1 MVIKYDPLTFKEKLA
16 LRRAAEDAILAMNPH
31 WGEFRKVA
39 TGPAIIS
46 ILGELEDKSEE
57 LQKTKMALSDA
68 GCLLV
73 EWKERTEVAEQL
85 SQQLQLTIDSIQN
98 PIAHGQERIAEL
110 EELATDLAAKFQKAQ
125 DSLKYALLMLSE
137 IKMCNTEPGQSPAIA
152 AVVDER
158 LRQVNAKGWTPE
170 HDDEHVNDEIA
181 AFAALYAMPEAC
193 RDWPAKETGYGENW
207 AEAICPNNWAAKFGD
222 RRRELVKAGALI
234 LAEIE
239 RLDRVSN
246 EKGENHE

>member
-1 MVIKYDPLTFKEKLA
+1 MRFKFNPLTFDQKLA
-16 LRRAAEDAILAMNPH
+16 LRRSAEDSINAMNPLC
-31 WGEFRKVA
+31 WEFRKAA
-39 TGPAIIS
+39 TAPAIIS
-46 ILGELEDKSEE
+46 LLDSLDEMTTYRDNAVNKIMRLRERITELEK
-57 LQKTKMALSDA
+57 QKPVTT
-68 GCLLV
+68 
-73 EWKERTEVAEQL
+73 R
-85 SQQLQLTIDSIQN
+85 SITD
-98 PIAHGQERIAEL
+98 IIAER
-110 EELATDLAAKFQKAQ
+110 Q
-125 DSLKYALLMLSE
+125 
-137 IKMCNTEPGQSPAIA
+137 
-152 AVVDER
+152 
-158 LRQVNAKGWTPE
+158 RQVTTKGWTPE

-246 EKGENHE
+246 VKGENHE

>member
-1 MVIKYDPLTFKEKLA
+1 MRFKFNPLTFEQKLA
-16 LRRAAEDAILAMNPH
+16 LRRSAEDSLNAMNPL
-31 WGEFRKVA
+31 WGEFRKAA
-39 TGPAIIS
+39 TAPAIIS
-46 ILGELEDKSEE
+46 LLDSLDEQAQELHKA
-57 LQKTKMALSDA
+57 KMALADA
-68 GCLLV
+68 GCVLV
-73 EWKERTEVAEQL
+73 EWKQRTEAAEQL
-85 SQQLQLTIDSIQN
+85 SQQLRLTIDSIQS
-98 PIAHGQERIAEL
+98 PIAHGQERITEL
-110 EELATDLAAKFQKAQ
+110 EGLATDLAAKLQKTQ

-137 IKMCNTEPGQSPAIA
+137 TKMCNTEPGQNPAIA

-158 LRQVNAKGWTPE
+158 LRQVNVKGWTPE

-193 RDWPAKETGYGENW
+193 RDWSAEETGYGENW
-207 AEAICPNNWAAKFGD
+207 AEAICPNGWAAKFGD